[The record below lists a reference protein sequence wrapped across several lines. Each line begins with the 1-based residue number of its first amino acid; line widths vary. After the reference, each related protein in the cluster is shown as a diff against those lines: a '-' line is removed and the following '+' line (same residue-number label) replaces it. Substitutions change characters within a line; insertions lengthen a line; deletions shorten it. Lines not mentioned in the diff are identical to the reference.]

1 MSLNIYGCHAGLEM
15 AISELKTA
23 SLRIHVQYSAVYIR
37 EAKTREASFDKQDVV
52 DFTKNLNWIMCRA
65 SEAWKRDSSKN

>member
-23 SLRIHVQYSAVYIR
+23 SLRIHLQYSVH
-37 EAKTREASFDKQDVV
+37 TRDALGKQKLGRTFNFEKQDLLH
-52 DFTKNLNWIMCRA
+52 FTKFSNWTMCRA
-65 SEAWKRDSSKN
+65 SET